1 VSGIVASRI
10 VANGYSEKRV
20 LIDRTD
26 ASNTSATAMSNP
38 LPKVLLQESPGGV
51 FFLYGEDEHR
61 KGEAVQALVEAHL
74 DPGTRDFN
82 LDVVQASDVSVEDLA
97 RILATPPMMAERRV
111 VVVRGTEAFAG
122 AARSRELIL
131 GLVGNPPSDLALI
144 LSARIPERS
153 KAKFYQTLIRRTRS
167 VEFAMIAPD
176 DVPGWLMEE
185 ATARLG
191 ATIEPDA
198 ARALGQAI
206 GTDLGILSR
215 ELEKLTAVAGDKNQ
229 ITLEHVRAAGIVLLK
244 QDRWKWFDL
253 VGARRFRKAVT
264 AVRVLLNQGESGV
277 GLTAGLST
285 HLLRIGLAVESGP
298 RALEEVL
305 PPHQRWLSK
314 QIGEQ
319 AGGWNADTIR
329 SAVLGLLRVDRLLK
343 ASSLSDEHH
352 LEEWLLT
359 LMSRE
364 DVAA

>member
-1 VSGIVASRI
+1 M
-10 VANGYSEKRV
+10 
-20 LIDRTD
+20 T
-26 ASNTSATAMSNP
+26 NP
-38 LPKVLLQESPGGV
+38 LSKVLTQGSSGGV

-61 KGEAVQALVEAHL
+61 KAEAVQALVEAHL

-82 LDVVQASDVSVEDLA
+82 LDIVEASDVSVDDLA

-111 VVVRGTEAFAG
+111 VVVKGTEVFAG
-122 AARSRELIL
+122 AARSRDLIL
-131 GLVGNPPSDLALI
+131 GLVENPLPDLALI

-153 KAKFYQTLIRRTRS
+153 KAKFYQTLIKRTQS
-167 VEFAMIAPD
+167 VEFASIAPE

-185 ATARLG
+185 AKARFG
-191 ATIEPDA
+191 ATMEPDA

-215 ELEKLTAVAGDKNQ
+215 EIEKLAAVAGAESR
-229 ITLEHVRAAGIVLLK
+229 ITLEHVRTAGIVLLK

-253 VGARRFRKAVT
+253 VGARRFREAV
-264 AVRVLLNQGESGV
+264 AGVRVLLNQGESGV
-277 GLTAGLST
+277 GLTVGLST
-285 HLLRIGLAVESGP
+285 HLLRIGLVVESGP

-305 PPHQRWLSK
+305 PPHQRWLSR
-314 QIGEQ
+314 QIGAQ
-319 AGGWNADTIR
+319 AGGWSADAIR
-329 SAVLGLLRVDRLLK
+329 SAILGLLRVDRLLK

-352 LEEWLLT
+352 LEEWLLA

>member
-1 VSGIVASRI
+1 M
-10 VANGYSEKRV
+10 N
-20 LIDRTD
+20 
-26 ASNTSATAMSNP
+26 NP
-38 LPKVLLQESPGGV
+38 LPKVLTQGSSGGV

-82 LDVVQASDVSVEDLA
+82 LDIVEASDVSVDDLA

-111 VVVRGTEAFAG
+111 VVVKGTEVFAG
-122 AARSRELIL
+122 AARSRDLIL
-131 GLVGNPPSDLALI
+131 GLVENPPSDLALI

-153 KAKFYQTLIRRTRS
+153 KAKFYQTLIKRTQS
-167 VEFAMIAPD
+167 VEFASIAPE

-185 ATARLG
+185 ANARFG
-191 ATIEPDA
+191 ATMEPDA
-198 ARALGQAI
+198 ARALCQAI
-206 GTDLGILSR
+206 GTNLGILSR
-215 ELEKLTAVAGDKNQ
+215 EIEKLAAVAGAESR
-229 ITLEHVRAAGIVLLK
+229 ITLEHVRTAGIVLLK

-253 VGARRFRKAVT
+253 VGARRFREAVT
-264 AVRVLLNQGESGV
+264 GVRVLLNQGESGV
-277 GLTAGLST
+277 GLTVGLST
-285 HLLRIGLAVESGP
+285 HLLRIGLVVESGP

-305 PPHQRWLSK
+305 PPHQRWLSR
-314 QIGEQ
+314 QIGAQ
-319 AGGWNADTIR
+319 AGGWSADAIR
-329 SAVLGLLRVDRLLK
+329 SAILGLLRVDRLLK

>member
-1 VSGIVASRI
+1 MVAS
-10 VANGYSEKRV
+10 GYSEERV
-20 LIDRTD
+20 LIERTHPTHD
-26 ASNTSATAMSNP
+26 PPMNHP
-38 LPKVLLQESPGGV
+38 LLKVLVQESPGGV

-82 LDVVQASDVSVEDLA
+82 LDVVQASDVNIEDLA
-97 RILATPPMMAERRV
+97 RILATPPMMSGRRV

-122 AARSRELIL
+122 AARSRDLIL
-131 GLVGNPPSDLALI
+131 GLVEDPPSDLALI

-153 KAKFYQTLIRRTRS
+153 KAKFYQTLIKRAQS
-167 VEFAMIAPD
+167 VEFAMITPD
-176 DVPGWLMEE
+176 DVPGWLMDE
-185 ATARLG
+185 ATVRFGMTL
-191 ATIEPDA
+191 EPDA

-215 ELEKLTAVAGDKNQ
+215 ELEKLTAVAAGEDR
-229 ITLEHVRAAGIVLLK
+229 ITLEHVRAAGIVLLE

-253 VGARRFRKAVT
+253 VGSRRFREAVPG
-264 AVRVLLNQGESGV
+264 VRVLLNQGESGV
-277 GLTAGLST
+277 GLTLGLST

-298 RALEEVL
+298 QAVEEVL
-305 PPHQRWLSK
+305 PPHQRWLSR
-314 QIGEQ
+314 QIGAQ
-319 AGGWNADTIR
+319 AGGWNAKAIR
-329 SAVLGLLRVDRLLK
+329 SAILGLLRVDRLLK

-364 DVAA
+364 DIAA